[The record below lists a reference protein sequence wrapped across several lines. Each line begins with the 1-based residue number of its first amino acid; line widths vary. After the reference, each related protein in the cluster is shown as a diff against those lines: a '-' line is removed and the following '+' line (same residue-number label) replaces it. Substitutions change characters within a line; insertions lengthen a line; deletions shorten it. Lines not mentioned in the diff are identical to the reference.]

1 MSAAQLFNIPVTS
14 EQRAEWVFANA
25 SSHNSIVDAILA
37 QKGQNL
43 TRFSLDPLNPTNIQD
58 FLLGHQFM
66 HDQMDQVLGI
76 GGNDY
81 TSFDPNDPS
90 AVDYLWQQ
98 HANEHILAE
107 TQLGIS
113 S

>member
-1 MSAAQLFNIPVTS
+1 MSAAQLFNIPITS
-14 EQRAEWVFANA
+14 EERSTWAFANA
-25 SSHNSIVDAILA
+25 GSHNNIVDAILS
-37 QKGQNL
+37 KFGQNL
-43 TRFSLDPLNPTNIQD
+43 TRFALDPLSPTNIQD

-66 HDQMDQVLGI
+66 HDQMDGILGI

-81 TSFDPNDPS
+81 TSFDPNDPN
-90 AVDYLWQQ
+90 AVEYLWQQ